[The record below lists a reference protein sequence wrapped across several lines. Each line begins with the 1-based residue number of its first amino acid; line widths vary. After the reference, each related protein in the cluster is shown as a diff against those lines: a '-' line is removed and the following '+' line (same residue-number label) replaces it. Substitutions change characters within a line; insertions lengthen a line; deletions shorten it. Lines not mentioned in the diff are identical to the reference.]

1 MLILNAGGLQIRPS
15 GNSIENLKQ
24 KLFVLLQQGSR
35 VLYIEVWNHG
45 RMSWSYNR
53 ILLLPARAE
62 IGLKI
67 QDENDY
73 KIYVLFICYVEHN
86 KLFFRFWL

>member
-1 MLILNAGGLQIRPS
+1 MK
-15 GNSIENLKQ
+15 NL
-24 KLFVLLQQGSR
+24 G
-35 VLYIEVWNHG
+35 
-45 RMSWSYNR
+45 SYNR

-73 KIYVLFICYVEHN
+73 EIYVLFICYVEHN